1 MAAAVCESFSCF
13 FEAEVTSMFINA
25 SRLVSPRSDVVFW
38 VWAEAVSDS
47 SSEAQRNTLRI
58 GKLLAELVS
67 GLQASPGSASANS
80 AGEPGSNW
88 RGQSRTA
95 ETLKSLLFS
104 PHPPLIRS
112 GEHTS

>member
-1 MAAAVCESFSCF
+1 
-13 FEAEVTSMFINA
+13 MFINA

-58 GKLLAELVS
+58 GKLLVELVS
-67 GLQASPGSASANS
+67 GLQAAPGSASANS

-88 RGQSRTA
+88 RGQSKPPESPTA
-95 ETLKSLLFS
+95 LVCS
-104 PHPPLIRS
+104 PHRSPLLVAPTFPFPPNATPRR
-112 GEHTS
+112 

>member
-1 MAAAVCESFSCF
+1 
-13 FEAEVTSMFINA
+13 MFINA

-67 GLQASPGSASANS
+67 GLQAAPGSASANS

-88 RGQSRTA
+88 RVQTRPP
-95 ETLKSLLFS
+95 ETPKSLACS
-104 PHPPLIRS
+104 PQPPLLFVPPTLQFPRIAATRL
-112 GEHTS
+112 GPPPPYPPHR